1 LRRQT
6 NDKDIREQSANAQH
20 SDLGKTFPKNSFF
33 CHYWWQSKIFASGV
47 NFSIKQH
54 ILWHNRK
61 QLKLALPSPISTST
75 SWVLVLYSG
84 KYSVKNK
91 AAQQEAE
98 IK

>member
-1 LRRQT
+1 MIKISESNLLMPHTLISVKHSLKIHPICNYRQC
-6 NDKDIREQSANAQH
+6 E
-20 SDLGKTFPKNSFF
+20 
-33 CHYWWQSKIFASGV
+33 IFASGV

-61 QLKLALPSPISTST
+61 QLKLTLPSPISTST

>member
-1 LRRQT
+1 MIKISESNLLMPHTLISVKHSLKIRHICHYRRQC
-6 NDKDIREQSANAQH
+6 I
-20 SDLGKTFPKNSFF
+20 
-33 CHYWWQSKIFASGV
+33 IFASGV

-54 ILWHNRK
+54 ILWHNKK
-61 QLKLALPSPISTST
+61 QLKLTLPSPISTST